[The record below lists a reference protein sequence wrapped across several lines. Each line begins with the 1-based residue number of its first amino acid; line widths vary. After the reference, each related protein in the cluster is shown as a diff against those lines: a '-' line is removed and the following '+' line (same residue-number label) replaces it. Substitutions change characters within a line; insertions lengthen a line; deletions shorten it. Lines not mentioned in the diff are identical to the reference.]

1 MKCENLTDL
10 VSGSSL
16 RNGHGDTENSVG
28 TELALVLST
37 VELNEEV
44 VNLLLGGDGKLR
56 VNKSG
61 SNNLVDILNGLEDT
75 YCIVRIL
82 FKQ

>member
-16 RNGHGDTENSVG
+16 RNGHGDTEDSVS
-28 TELALVLST
+28 TKLALVLST

-44 VNLLLGGDGKLR
+44 VNLLLGGDGKFR
-56 VNKSG
+56 VNKGG
-61 SNNLVDILNGLEDT
+61 SNNLVDVLNCLEDT
-75 YCIVRIL
+75 YCTVRIL
-82 FKQ
+82 FEQ